1 MSNNWTLGFRKIVL
15 KTVIVDIQKNTRNNE
30 VKEDHYASSMYKL
43 ERALTKNSFLDRV
56 QYLINYSTERFR
68 FRSES

>member
-15 KTVIVDIQKNTRNNE
+15 KTVIEDIQKNTRNDE

-43 ERALTKNSFLDRV
+43 ERALTSKFILR
-56 QYLINYSTERFR
+56 
-68 FRSES
+68 